1 MKKVFTMCFGLLA
14 ALAVQAQSDFPLQ
27 FADKDGNIIADGTT
41 LNLTETEEDAFGS
54 VQMPSGL
61 YVKNISTADVQG
73 GGSYTIQTL
82 SSGAFQTC
90 FPKNCVRKTT
100 TCTED
105 TDNDVFAAGSLTD
118 MQTEW
123 FPDAEGSCVVV
134 YQLKTYKKN
143 PITKQWSVDKEGPS
157 VTLNFTYS
165 TTGVAAAKTDTKANA
180 VTYYDL
186 SGRQVTTPAHGIYV
200 RKAVNA
206 DGTES
211 VRKVI
216 IR

>member
-41 LNLTETEEDAFGS
+41 LNLTEAEEDAFGS
-54 VQMPSGL
+54 VQIPSGL
-61 YVKNISTADVQG
+61 YVKNISTEDVQG
-73 GGSYTIQTL
+73 GGTYTIQTL

-100 TCTED
+100 TGTTN
-105 TDNDVFAAGSLTD
+105 TDNDVFAAGSLSD

-123 FPDAEGSCVVV
+123 YPDAEGSCVVV

-143 PITKQWSVDKEGPS
+143 PITQGWSVDKEGPS

-165 TTGVAAAKTDTKANA
+165 TTGVAAAKSGKA
-180 VTYYDL
+180 VSSVEYYDMQGRL
-186 SGRQVTTPAHGIYV
+186 ISQPASGLFV
-200 RKAVNA
+200 RKTVYA
-206 DGTES
+206 DGTS
-211 VRKVI
+211 ATQKAILR
-216 IR
+216 